1 MNGASCSSVAQPAQ
15 PSQHNQCFF
24 RQCLQRLKTKQCC
37 TACPACTVYN
47 QKLWREARE
56 IAATHD
62 AVQYLAPAIVPSS
75 DDTLREVHRL
85 LQEGHGVNAAAE
97 ALSLVTDLAKS
108 CPSTSKK
115 FVKDLLPKM
124 RDVFVLRILGETE
137 PEGYGDRKSFLD
149 AVEELFGKRKQIL
162 SRENKDIFLHSHRKI
177 SLGTPWAFP
186 TETAKQRRLRR
197 RHFRPTA
204 EDRQVTKEI
213 ESAVYDF
220 LCAGLCRLYVH
231 RVLQRLESLCDS
243 DPQIP
248 EEMNSPTPGKPL
260 CPQRSQFRD
269 SNGKAVLDSLLPS

>member
-1 MNGASCSSVAQPAQ
+1 MSGASGSSVAEPAQ
-15 PSQHNQCFF
+15 PSQHNECFL

-62 AVQYLAPAIVPSS
+62 AMQYLALAIVPSS
-75 DDTLREVHRL
+75 DDTLGEVHRL

-124 RDVFVLRILGETE
+124 RDVFVLRILCETE
-137 PEGYGDRKSFLD
+137 PEGYGNRKSFLD

-162 SRENKDIFLHSHRKI
+162 TREHKDIFLHSHRKL
-177 SLGTPWAFP
+177 SWGTPWGFQSQ
-186 TETAKQRRLRR
+186 TTQQRRSRR
-197 RHFRPTA
+197 RRFRPNA
-204 EDRQVTKEI
+204 VDRLVRQEMT
-213 ESAVYDF
+213 SAVEEF
-220 LCAGLCRLYVH
+220 LAGKEC
-231 RVLQRLESLCDS
+231 S
-243 DPQIP
+243 DRASASDEDEFGTTRIWMEQLFP
-248 EEMNSPTPGKPL
+248 E
-260 CPQRSQFRD
+260 
-269 SNGKAVLDSLLPS
+269 LDHN

>member
-1 MNGASCSSVAQPAQ
+1 MNGASCSSVD
-15 PSQHNQCFF
+15 QCFF
-24 RQCLQRLKTKQCC
+24 RQCLQRLNTKQCC
-37 TACPACTVYN
+37 TTCPACTVYN
-47 QKLWREARE
+47 QKSWREARE

-115 FVKDLLPKM
+115 FVKDLLPFM

-162 SRENKDIFLHSHRKI
+162 SREHKDIFLHSHRKI
-177 SLGTPWAFP
+177 SWGTPWAFP
-186 TETAKQRRLRR
+186 AETAPQRRSRR
-197 RHFRPTA
+197 RRCRPNA
-204 EDRQVTKEI
+204 EDREIGKEMQ
-213 ESAVYDF
+213 SAVYDF
-220 LCAGLCRLYVH
+220 LSTSLCSLYVH

-243 DPQIP
+243 DRQIR
-248 EEMNSPTPGKPL
+248 EEMNSVVYDFLYASDDNQFHNSPTLGKPL
-260 CPQRSQFRD
+260 CPQRS
-269 SNGKAVLDSLLPS
+269 

>member
-1 MNGASCSSVAQPAQ
+1 M
-15 PSQHNQCFF
+15 QC
-24 RQCLQRLKTKQCC
+24 
-37 TACPACTVYN
+37 
-47 QKLWREARE
+47 
-56 IAATHD
+56 
-62 AVQYLAPAIVPSS
+62 LAPAVVPGS

-137 PEGYGDRKSFLD
+137 PEGYGDRRSFLD

-162 SRENKDIFLHSHRKI
+162 TREHKDIFLHSHRKI

-231 RVLQRLESLCDS
+231 RVLQRLQPIYDS
-243 DPQIP
+243 DRQIGK
-248 EEMNSPTPGKPL
+248 EMRSAVNDFLYGTTSSTTSSTPCAALGAAL
-260 CPQRSQFRD
+260 DWGRDDIDVFGRRVRQQRET
-269 SNGKAVLDSLLPS
+269 